1 MVVDKVRKELKANID
16 KKYYVTTLGF
26 FKKDDVPKI
35 HGVRYPVVRLIAKK
49 HFKESVN
56 KLSKKE
62 IFKICEDLMSSGIQE
77 EIVVAFEFAE
87 NYKKEYVKDDLN
99 VFKNWIEKYVVN
111 WALCDD
117 ICSGPLGKLLIK
129 YPELIYETRKWH
141 NSQNRWLKRAS
152 IVSLI
157 KTIQKTK
164 RVDDVYKVADLLL
177 TDRDDLI
184 QKATG
189 WALREAGKV
198 DKKRL
203 YVYVMKNKSKM
214 GRTCL
219 RYSIE
224 KFDAK
229 DRKRLMS

>member
-1 MVVDKVRKELKANID
+1 MVVDKVRAELKKNID
-16 KKYYVTTLGF
+16 KKYYKTSLGF
-26 FKKDDVPKI
+26 FKENDVLKM
-35 HGVRYPVVRLIAKK
+35 HGVRYPVVRVIANK
-49 HFKESVN
+49 HFKESIN

-62 IFKICEDLMSSGIQE
+62 VFKICEDLMNSRIQE

-87 NYKKEYVKDDLN
+87 KYNKDFLKDDLI
-99 VFKNWIEKYVVN
+99 VFKKWIEKYVVN

-117 ICSGPLGKLLIK
+117 ICSGPLGELLIK
-129 YPELIYETRKWH
+129 YPELISETRKWH
-141 NSQNRWLKRAS
+141 NSLNRWLKRAS

-157 KTIQKTK
+157 KTVQKTK
-164 RVDDVYKVADLLL
+164 KVEDVYKVADLLL
-177 TDRDDLI
+177 KDRDDLI

-189 WALREAGKV
+189 WALREAGKI

-203 YVYVMKNKSKM
+203 YVYVMKNKSKI

-229 DRKRLMS
+229 DRKKLMD